1 MEKRKVR
8 FEVEQVEQGGW
19 GGGEGKGVDRDCTE
33 MAGRAQGERRES
45 AWRAHGDC
53 TMQCHARATPALE
66 VGALRAPWRPPEAL
80 CKLLEDYSMHSV
92 NISWMSS

>member
-33 MAGRAQGERRES
+33 MAGRAQGERME
-45 AWRAHGDC
+45 
-53 TMQCHARATPALE
+53 T
-66 VGALRAPWRPPEAL
+66 AL
-80 CKLLEDYSMHSV
+80 CSAMRGLRPLSRSARVARLGAPLRRFV
-92 NISWMSS
+92 NSARITRCIP